1 MPTLTTPRL
10 TLFTVV
16 DARIYAAR
24 QGAPVP
30 RVRWRLFETLEPVA
44 RAA

>member
-1 MPTLTTPRL
+1 MPTPTTPRL

-16 DARIYAAR
+16 DARVYAAR
-24 QGAPVP
+24 RGVPVP
-30 RVRWRLFETLEPVA
+30 RVRWRLFETLQPVA

>member
-1 MPTLTTPRL
+1 MPTLTTTRL

-16 DARIYAAR
+16 DARVYAAR
-24 QGAPVP
+24 RGIAVP
-30 RVRWRLFETLEPVA
+30 TVRWRLFETLTPVA